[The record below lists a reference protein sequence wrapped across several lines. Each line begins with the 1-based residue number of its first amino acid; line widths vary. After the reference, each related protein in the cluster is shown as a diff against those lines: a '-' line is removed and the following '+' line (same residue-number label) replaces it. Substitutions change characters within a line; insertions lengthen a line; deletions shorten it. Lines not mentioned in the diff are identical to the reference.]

1 MSYILNALKKA
12 EHERSR
18 EEPENLDDFVNSGWD
33 PYEKTSKASAG
44 YWLPIAILVI
54 AAGLFYGFSNLSS
67 QLELRP
73 GAAVLPI
80 KERIKER
87 IERIEKPTEETTE
100 EPVAVAVVESTPA
113 VENPGVL
120 SSNEIVAA
128 TVVNRALPDLRISGH
143 IFIRGGSRL
152 NRVFV
157 GENTY
162 YVGDNLDPNW
172 VIESINSGS
181 LELRSGTQTTE
192 LPLR

>member
-54 AAGLFYGFSNLSS
+54 AAGLLYGFLNLSS
-67 QLELRP
+67 QVELRP
-73 GAAVLPI
+73 GAAVLTVEEPI
-80 KERIKER
+80 EER
-87 IERIEKPTEETTE
+87 IEEPTK

-152 NRVFV
+152 NRIFV

-172 VIESINSGS
+172 VIESINSDS